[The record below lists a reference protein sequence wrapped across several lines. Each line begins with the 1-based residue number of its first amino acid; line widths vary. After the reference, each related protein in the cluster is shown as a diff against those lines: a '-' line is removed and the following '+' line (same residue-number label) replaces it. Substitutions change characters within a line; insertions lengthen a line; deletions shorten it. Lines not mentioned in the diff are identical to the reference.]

1 MSTPTRTG
9 LPAWKIS
16 SWAPMRTPA
25 RSHRPLIWR
34 RFDGAAHDIVHRAQG
49 DGVVKEV
56 ADQLDDGPVGTVA
69 DQHLPKDQLM
79 QPGLAHGQVEEN
91 FIIGRFGVE
100 RAGQSVLGGMSLLIE
115 ELAADL
121 MFSGQVR
128 DWLSPSQHLDTQILP
143 LLGK

>member
-1 MSTPTRTG
+1 M
-9 LPAWKIS
+9 
-16 SWAPMRTPA
+16 
-25 RSHRPLIWR
+25 
-34 RFDGAAHDIVHRAQG
+34 HRAQG